1 MDNFE
6 VLADELKIEVVKEI
20 HRATMIMPRREAG
33 KKGLGL
39 MKKFILAF
47 KSARRFGAGVSLPLH
62 LTMTSSSAAAADGGG
77 GGDDDDDEYTNLC
90 LVSLLPALSIRMPPR
105 LPSPSPSPSFTIPLL

>member
-39 MKKFILAF
+39 MKKFMLAF
-47 KSARRFGAGVSLPLH
+47 KTARRFGAGVSLPLH
-62 LTMTSSSAAAADGGG
+62 LTMTSSSSAAADDG
-77 GGDDDDDEYTNLC
+77 GGDDDDNDEYTNLC